1 MEMENLLRNQLCNQI
16 ARRVKEKVDNMMS
29 VQAYMSRDDIK
40 KLAENIISQIPEEL
54 DRKSLLGG
62 VIFMLSYLIEGYD
75 EITLKGSRM
84 FIVNKDRVSKE
95 IFEKDWF
102 DPARE
107 IEFEGITVTVP
118 AKSEEILT
126 QIYGDYMTPP
136 PVNEQVCPHQYI
148 VKEK

>member
-1 MEMENLLRNQLCNQI
+1 MENLLRNQLCNQI

-54 DRKSLLGG
+54 NRKSLLSG
-62 VIFMLSYLIEGYD
+62 VMFMLSYLIEGYE

-95 IFEKDWF
+95 IFETM
-102 DPARE
+102 
-107 IEFEGITVTVP
+107 EGN
-118 AKSEEILT
+118 K
-126 QIYGDYMTPP
+126 
-136 PVNEQVCPHQYI
+136 
-148 VKEK
+148 

>member
-1 MEMENLLRNQLCNQI
+1 MENLLRNQLCNQI

-54 DRKSLLGG
+54 DRKALLGG
-62 VIFMLSYLIEGYD
+62 VIFMLSYLIEGYE

-95 IFEKDWF
+95 IFEMM
-102 DPARE
+102 
-107 IEFEGITVTVP
+107 EGN
-118 AKSEEILT
+118 K
-126 QIYGDYMTPP
+126 
-136 PVNEQVCPHQYI
+136 
-148 VKEK
+148 